1 MKKQMLQKVFLIL
14 LPTLA
19 TGLATTKDSVTV
31 ADQLTGVTGYYS
43 YFDLIPATNMQILP
57 PLAAVLCLLTAALA
71 VVYVVAKKEGCLQ
84 AIKVTTFGAM
94 LAAVGPILLRG
105 DILVI
110 PHVGLPLIMAVE
122 YGLVWFMLRPENK
135 VEEKGSEN
143 RLGKH

>member
-71 VVYVVAKKEGCLQ
+71 VVYVAAKKEGCLQ

-94 LAAVGPILLRG
+94 LAAVGP
-105 DILVI
+105 I

-135 VEEKGSEN
+135 VEEKGSKN